1 MQFFFEFF
9 HVFLCLVLIL
19 IILLQPGKDSA
30 DIFGG
35 GQGGNR
41 MYGSRSQQSPL
52 GRVTTIVAVLF
63 MVTSIT
69 LALYSSKRAQ
79 AKSEILDKV
88 EEMEQ
93 QDYITYD
100 LGKDLQ
106 NISFMIDMLREEI
119 KDEQKI

>member
-1 MQFFFEFF
+1 M
-9 HVFLCLVLIL
+9 I
-19 IILLQPGKDSA
+19 
-30 DIFGG
+30 
-35 GQGGNR
+35 GGNMKLR
-41 MYGSRSQQSPL
+41 QQQ
-52 GRVTTIVAVLF
+52 
-63 MVTSIT
+63 IT
-69 LALYSSKRAQ
+69 RAEQ
-79 AKSEILDKV
+79 ILNDLERKV

>member
-1 MQFFFEFF
+1 MKLRQQQITRVEQ
-9 HVFLCLVLIL
+9 IL
-19 IILLQPGKDSA
+19 NDLE
-30 DIFGG
+30 
-35 GQGGNR
+35 R
-41 MYGSRSQQSPL
+41 
-52 GRVTTIVAVLF
+52 
-63 MVTSIT
+63 
-69 LALYSSKRAQ
+69 
-79 AKSEILDKV
+79 KV